1 MFRVV
6 FNLLNGLGDVGVCVF
21 VKDVLEYVSLVLFFE
36 YIGGRVLDS
45 LFLVVECFRNILG

>member
-1 MFRVV
+1 M